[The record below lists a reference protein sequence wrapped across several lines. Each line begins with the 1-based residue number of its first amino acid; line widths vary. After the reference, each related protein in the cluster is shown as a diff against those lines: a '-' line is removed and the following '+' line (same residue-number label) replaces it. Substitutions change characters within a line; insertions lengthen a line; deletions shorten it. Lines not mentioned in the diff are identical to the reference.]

1 MIVMASFV
9 YSTVLPLPA
18 SPIMELYTLDSAQRR
33 QQKAQ
38 NIARWANSRTPST
51 SQPALFTAA
60 LAEKA
65 QRKSQ
70 ALAIW
75 TEFVDQRLGPGY
87 DTTIPPEARSEYG
100 DEADIQ
106 EVGES
111 QTSPT
116 PPADTLDDGNQANIE
131 ANLVNESQKCSTAQV
146 DALDGNAGNI
156 EEVGDS
162 PTVVRESVASPL
174 FLTYFRRTRTHMTI

>member
-116 PPADTLDDGNQANIE
+116 PPADTLNDGNQANIE
-131 ANLVNESQKCSTAQV
+131 ANLVNESQKSSTAQV

-162 PTVVRESVASPL
+162 PTVVRPSQALCS
-174 FLTYFRRTRTHMTI
+174 

>member
-9 YSTVLPLPA
+9 YSTVFLLPA

-38 NIARWANSRTPST
+38 NIARWASAHTPST
-51 SQPALFTAA
+51 PQPALFTAA
-60 LAEKA
+60 LAEKIGA
-65 QRKSQ
+65 GS
-70 ALAIW
+70 
-75 TEFVDQRLGPGY
+75 

-116 PPADTLDDGNQANIE
+116 PQADALGDGDQANIE
-131 ANLVNESQKCSTAQV
+131 ANTVNESQTSPTAQV

-162 PTVVRESVASPL
+162 PTVVRPSQALCS
-174 FLTYFRRTRTHMTI
+174 